1 MARSKLVSLRTALL
15 SCALALGVAA
25 STTSHVRA
33 QGGVQG
39 LFEQYL
45 ESLRRQAGIPGISAV
60 IVQHGRIVWE
70 KGFGYQDVEHSIPA
84 NGNTPYPVGD
94 LTETLT
100 STLLLQC
107 VEEDALDLE
116 SPMRQWTSTL
126 SDGSVTVRNV
136 LSHTSG
142 RDFRYDPGRF
152 LALTPVVDAC
162 ANTPYRRALAER
174 ILDRLN
180 MRDSVPGHDLDRP
193 DGSVSQMFSGSAL
206 GRYQDVTRDV
216 AVPYRVD
223 GRGNASPSR
232 FPSTGMDASTG
243 LISTARDLARFDAAL
258 DDDGLLIR
266 RRTRDLAFSN
276 ATGSARFGLGWFVQN
291 HKGYKLVW
299 HYGEWRD
306 AYSSLMLKVPERGL
320 TLILLANSDG
330 LTASFPMASGD
341 VTASL
346 FARVFLSVY
355 L

>member
-1 MARSKLVSLRTALL
+1 MCGPKRVTLRTALL
-15 SCALALGVAA
+15 GCALALGVAA

-33 QGGVQG
+33 QGVQG

-70 KGFGYQDVEHSIPA
+70 KGFGYQDVERSIPA
-84 NGNTPYPVGD
+84 FANTPYPVGD
-94 LTETLT
+94 LTQTLT

-107 VEEDALDLE
+107 VEEGELDLD
-116 SPMRQWTSTL
+116 SPIREWTSTL
-126 SDGSVTVRNV
+126 SDGGLTVKNV
-136 LSHTSG
+136 LSHTTG

-162 ANTPYRRALAER
+162 LEQPYRQALAER
-174 ILDRLN
+174 ILERLG

-193 DGSVSQMFSGSAL
+193 DGAVRDMFSGSIL
-206 GRYQDVTRDV
+206 GRYSDVTREV
-216 AVPYRVD
+216 ATPYRVD
-223 GRGNASPSR
+223 GRRNASPSR

-243 LISTARDLARFDAAL
+243 LITTARDLARFDAGL
-258 DDDGLLIR
+258 DDDGLLLQ
-266 RRTRDLAFSN
+266 RRTRDMAFSS
-276 ATGSARFGLGWFVQN
+276 ATGSAPFGLGWFVQN
-291 HKGYKLVW
+291 YRGYKLVW
-299 HYGEWRD
+299 HFGEWRD
-306 AYSSLMLKVPERGL
+306 AYSSLILKVPERGL

-330 LTASFPMASGD
+330 LTSDFPMASGD
-341 VTASL
+341 VSASL